1 MARRSWDHSWLYAA
15 LTLLAAQLGFLVI
28 VYARPGIAAHSAVI
42 AREASRQRSQA
53 GETLYRWTSLFM
65 PIARSRS

>member
-1 MARRSWDHSWLYAA
+1 
-15 LTLLAAQLGFLVI
+15 LLAAQLGFLVI

-53 GETLYRWTSLFM
+53 GETLYRRTSLFM